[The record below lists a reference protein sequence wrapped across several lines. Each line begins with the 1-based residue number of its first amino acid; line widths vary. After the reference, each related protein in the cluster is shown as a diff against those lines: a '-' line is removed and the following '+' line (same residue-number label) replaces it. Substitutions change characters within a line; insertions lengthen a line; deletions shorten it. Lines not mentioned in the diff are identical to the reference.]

1 MLKLYKKRIC
11 LEYILDFLENDVQSS
26 KIYPHL
32 KCTKEEAEILKY
44 MLKAYISGIEDN
56 YVYQI
61 LNDYYKSED
70 IESLKK
76 IEIIQSLLNKGWL
89 IISNIRNTNLTMVEL
104 FNSTI
109 SLSITFLKL
118 LESGTLE
125 LIIQEDQ
132 PYTDHL
138 EYLQDEFLIV
148 DLHHQLATYREN
160 YNENSLNIKR
170 IQAKLKMI
178 NDSIEKRLSLSEIEL
193 PIKNFMEE
201 KDFDE
206 KEKLIFL
213 TLLKEEVTGVE
224 DGLRDINSLLKITSA
239 DEIERIKNRKYFE
252 ESSKLISEGIIDYD
266 ELFSAFGGFSKLFFI
281 NDELLQ
287 QFLHPDHHKKPKNQK
302 IKLSSLVEE
311 QKIFEL
317 IEVKTTLDD
326 VVLNAKTRKT
336 LNVILKQMD
345 KKVQSLLKE
354 WGIKTGKKIDAKIM
368 FYGYPGTGKTMTA
381 LSLAKTLKK
390 PILSLD
396 CSKILSMYVGESEK
410 NVRKIFDDFKQI
422 SSKSKSEPIL
432 LLNEADQFLSS
443 RSTNTTSSAD
453 KMHNQMQNIFLEQI
467 ERFEGVLI
475 ATTNLLENIDSAF
488 SRRFNYKV
496 EFKKPD
502 FSQRIELWK
511 KILPKKAEYEE
522 KFDIEKLAKY
532 NLTGGQINLIVK
544 NTSYK
549 VAIKDEP
556 VFEMSDFIEEIQRE
570 NISSFGDE
578 KEIGFG
584 IS

>member
-1 MLKLYKKRIC
+1 
-11 LEYILDFLENDVQSS
+11 LEYILDFLENDIEKT

-32 KCTKEEAEILKY
+32 KCSKEEAEILKY

-56 YVYQI
+56 YTYQI
-61 LNDYYKSED
+61 LNDFYKSEEL
-70 IESLKK
+70 ESLKK

-89 IISNIRNTNLTMVEL
+89 VLSNLRNTNLTLIEL

-118 LESGTLE
+118 LENGSLE
-125 LIIQEDQ
+125 LIIKEDK

-138 EYLQDEFLIV
+138 EYLQDEFLRV
-148 DLHHQLATYREN
+148 DLYHQLATYRQN

-170 IQAKLKMI
+170 IQAKLKLI
-178 NDSIEKRLSLSEIEL
+178 EDSIEKRMKLSDIDL
-193 PIKNFMEE
+193 PVRDFMEE
-201 KDFDE
+201 KKFDE

-213 TLLKEEVTGVE
+213 TLLKEEVTGVDE
-224 DGLRDINSLLKITSA
+224 GLRDINNLLNIISS

-281 NDELLQ
+281 NEELLQ

-302 IKLSSLVEE
+302 IKLDSLVKE

-317 IEVKTTLDD
+317 IEAKTTLDD
-326 VVLNAKTRKT
+326 VVLNESTKKT

-345 KKVQSLLKE
+345 KKVQNLLKQ
-354 WGIKTGKKIDAKIM
+354 WGIKTSKKIEAKIM

-381 LSLAKTLKK
+381 VSLAKTLKR
-390 PILSLD
+390 PLLSLD

-410 NVRKIFDDFKQI
+410 NVRKIFDEFKEI
-422 SSKSKSEPIL
+422 ASKSKTEPIL

-443 RSTNTTSSAD
+443 RTTNATSSAD

-467 ERFEGVLI
+467 ERFDGILI

-502 FSQRIELWK
+502 FSQRIKLWEK
-511 KILPKKAEYEE
+511 MLPKNAKYEE
-522 KFDIEKLAKY
+522 NFDIEKLAKY

-544 NTSYK
+544 NTAYK
-549 VAIKDEP
+549 VAVKENP
-556 VFEMSDFIEEIQRE
+556 VFTMNDFIEEIKKE
-570 NISSFGDE
+570 LSSTFDNE
-578 KEIGFG
+578 KEIGFM
-584 IS
+584 

>member
-1 MLKLYKKRIC
+1 
-11 LEYILDFLENDVQSS
+11 LEYILDFLQNDIEKT

-61 LNDYYKSED
+61 LNDYYKLED
-70 IESLKK
+70 VEALKK

-89 IISNIRNTNLTMVEL
+89 IISNLRNTNLTIIEL

-118 LESGTLE
+118 LENGSLE
-125 LIIQEDQ
+125 LIVKEDK
-132 PYTDHL
+132 PYTEHL
-138 EYLQDEFLIV
+138 EYLQDEFLRV
-148 DLHHQLATYREN
+148 DLYHQLATYRQN

-170 IQAKLKMI
+170 IQAKLKLI
-178 NDSIEKRLSLSEIEL
+178 EDSITKRIEL
-193 PIKNFMEE
+193 SDIDLPVKDFMEE
-201 KDFDE
+201 KKFDE

-213 TLLKEEVTGVE
+213 TLLKEEVTGID
-224 DGLRDINSLLKITSA
+224 DGLRDINNLLGMISS

-252 ESSKLISEGIIDYD
+252 ENAKLISEGIIDYD

-281 NDELLQ
+281 NEELLQ
-287 QFLHPDHHKKPKNQK
+287 EFLHPDHHKKPKNHK
-302 IKLSSLVEE
+302 IKFSSLVQE

-317 IEVKTTLDD
+317 IEAKTTLDD
-326 VVLNAKTRKT
+326 VVLNEKTRKT
-336 LNVILKQMD
+336 LDVILKQMD
-345 KKVQSLLKE
+345 KKVQTLLKQ
-354 WGIKTGKKIDAKIM
+354 WGIKTGKKIEAKIM

-381 LSLAKTLKK
+381 VSLAKTLKK
-390 PILSLD
+390 PVLSLD

-410 NVRKIFDDFKQI
+410 NVRKIFDDFKEI
-422 SSKSKSEPIL
+422 ASKSKTEPIL

-443 RSTNTTSSAD
+443 RTTSATSSAD

-467 ERFEGVLI
+467 ERFDGVLI
-475 ATTNLLENIDSAF
+475 ATTNLLENIDPAF

-502 FSQRIELWK
+502 FKQRIELWNK
-511 KILPKKAEYEE
+511 MLPKNAEYEDN
-522 KFDIEKLAKY
+522 FDVEKLAKY

-544 NTSYK
+544 NTAYK
-549 VAIKDEP
+549 VAVKENP
-556 VFEMSDFIEEIQRE
+556 VFTMNDFIEEISRE
-570 NISSFGDE
+570 TKSMFEGE
-578 KEIGFG
+578 KEIGFM
-584 IS
+584 